1 MFLTK
6 KAWPPYAAGIVIGLL
21 QIPALHYRNRAWCF
35 FLLRHRWRIDRFL
48 ARASPMIAA
57 MFVGGTHPSYYAG
70 TVPALAL
77 GFRTRLRRLHRV
89 AERATGCG
97 GIAVGGLG
105 APEGTWE

>member
-21 QIPALHYRNRAWCF
+21 QIPALLIIETA
-35 FLLRHRWRIDRFL
+35 LG
-48 ARASPMIAA
+48 ASSSY
-57 MFVGGTHPSYYAG
+57 VTDGGLISYSPDTAGVFSYYAG

-77 GFRTRLRRLHRV
+77 GFRTRLRRLLRR
-89 AERATGCG
+89 AWRQRATGCG